1 MAIFVGSPNI
11 TVGYYIWKSMIPT
24 ALGNIVGGGLFVGT
38 AYWYL
43 YLTGAGA
50 VAIEFDT
57 GTIRTAVEAGAGPR
71 VITGQDPDAMEN
83 GHLVGRASPRSQD
96 SASTGHLM
104 SAIGK
109 ELSDSGPFAKTR
121 KERLQEERLE
131 STTKEQV

>member
-43 YLTGAGA
+43 YLTGEGT
-50 VAIEFDT
+50 VNIEFDT
-57 GTIRTAVEAGAGPR
+57 GTVRTAVEGGAGPM
-71 VITGQDPDAMEN
+71 IISGQDPNTMDN
-83 GHLVGRASPRSQD
+83 GHANGQSPLT
-96 SASTGHLM
+96 STSNSSGGHLM

-109 ELSDSGPFAKTR
+109 ELSDSGPYAKTR
-121 KERLQEERLE
+121 KERLKDPLSE
-131 STTKEQV
+131 SKTKEQV